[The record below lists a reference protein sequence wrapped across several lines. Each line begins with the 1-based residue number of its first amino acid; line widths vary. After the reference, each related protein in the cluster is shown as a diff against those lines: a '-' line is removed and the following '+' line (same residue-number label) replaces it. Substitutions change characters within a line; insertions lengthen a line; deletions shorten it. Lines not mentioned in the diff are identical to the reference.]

1 MTCCNHR
8 CNQGRACTAR
18 RRLINITRA
27 LTGYAVVL
35 GFFMCAAMAGASW
48 LALAMPHG
56 GA

>member
-18 RRLINITRA
+18 RRLVNVARV
-27 LTGYAVVL
+27 LTGYGIFL
-35 GFFMCAAMAGASW
+35 GLLMCAAMAAASW
-48 LALAMPHG
+48 LALAVPHG